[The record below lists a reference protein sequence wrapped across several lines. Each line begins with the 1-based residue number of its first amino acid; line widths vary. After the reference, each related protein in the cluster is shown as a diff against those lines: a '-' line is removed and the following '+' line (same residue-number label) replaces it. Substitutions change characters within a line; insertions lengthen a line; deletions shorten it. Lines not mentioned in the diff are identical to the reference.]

1 LFLYGAT
8 LFARFNTID
17 RMPMYKILTLNNISA
32 SGLDHLPR
40 EHYEV
45 ASEIQHPDA
54 ILLRSFNM
62 HDMAVAPTVKAIG
75 RAGAGVNN
83 IPVERM
89 SQAGIPVFNAPG
101 ANANAVKELV
111 IAGMLMGARNLCQ
124 GWMFARNLE
133 GDDAEIHRQ
142 VEAGKKQFVGF
153 ELPGKTLGVV
163 GLGAIGVQVA
173 NGALALGMN
182 VIGLDPGITVQRAWE
197 VSSQV
202 RKAASIDELLMNSDF
217 VTFHVPLVDATRRMI
232 NEDRLKLV
240 RNNAVILNFSR
251 NGVVDDTAVVEAIN
265 AGKVYAYVCD
275 FPSNLLKNHPR
286 VIALP
291 HLGASTQ
298 QAEENCAVMVVEQ
311 VRDFLENG
319 NIRNSVNFPELF
331 MPRNGAF
338 RVGIANENVPNMLGQ
353 ISTCMAD
360 AGLNILDMLNKSRGE
375 LAYTL
380 IDVDAPLRPDCLER
394 IAGIKGVLNVRA
406 L

>member
-1 LFLYGAT
+1 MHEL
-8 LFARFNTID
+8 D
-17 RMPMYKILTLNNISA
+17 IS
-32 SGLDHLPR
+32 
-40 EHYEV
+40 
-45 ASEIQHPDA
+45 
-54 ILLRSFNM
+54 
-62 HDMAVAPTVKAIG
+62 PTVKAIG

-89 SQAGIPVFNAPG
+89 SKSGIPVFNAPG

-124 GWMFARNLE
+124 GWDFARNLE
-133 GDDAEIHRQ
+133 GEDAEIHRQ
-142 VEAGKKQFVGF
+142 VEAGKKRFVGV

-202 RKAASIDELLMNSDF
+202 RKAASIEELLMNSDF

-232 NEDRLKLV
+232 NADRLKLI
-240 RNNAVILNFSR
+240 RDNAIILNFSR
-251 NGVVDDTAVVEAIN
+251 NGVVDDAAVVAAID
-265 AGKVYAYVCD
+265 AGKVYSYVCD

-286 VIALP
+286 VITLP
-291 HLGASTQ
+291 HLGASTHE
-298 QAEENCAVMVVEQ
+298 AEENCAVMVVEQ
-311 VRDFLENG
+311 VRDFLEHG

-331 MPRNGAF
+331 MPRNGAC
-338 RVGIANENVPNMLGQ
+338 RVAIANENVPNMLGQ

-360 AGLNILDMLNKSRGE
+360 AGLNILDMMNKSRGE

-380 IDVDAPLRPDCLER
+380 VDVDAPLGPECLQR
-394 IAGIKGVLNVRA
+394 MAAIKGVLNVRA

>member
-1 LFLYGAT
+1 MF
-8 LFARFNTID
+8 
-17 RMPMYKILTLNNISA
+17 KILTLNNISPV
-32 SGLDHLPR
+32 GLERLSR
-40 EHYEV
+40 ESYEV

-54 ILLRSFNM
+54 ILLRSYKM
-62 HDMAVAPTVKAIG
+62 HDMEMPATVKAIG
-75 RAGAGVNN
+75 RAGSGVNN

-111 IAGMLMGARNLCQ
+111 IAGMLIASRNLCQ
-124 GWMFARNLE
+124 AWDYSRGLE
-133 GDDAEIHRQ
+133 GEDAVISKA

-182 VIGLDPGITVQRAWE
+182 VIGFDPGITVKRAWE
-197 VSSQV
+197 MSSDV
-202 RKAASIDELLMNSDF
+202 RQAASIEELLAKVDY
-217 VTFHVPLVDATRRMI
+217 VTFHVPLVDATRNII
-232 NEDRLKLV
+232 NADRLKLV
-240 RNNAVILNFSR
+240 RDNVVILNFSR
-251 NGVVDDTAVVEAIN
+251 NGVIDDEAVVDAID

-286 VIALP
+286 VITLP

-298 QAEENCAVMVVEQ
+298 QAEENCAVMVAEQ
-311 VRDFLENG
+311 VRDYLENG
-319 NIRNSVNFPELF
+319 TVRNSVNFPEMY
-331 MPRNGAF
+331 MPRNGGF
-338 RVGIANENVPNMLGQ
+338 RLAIVNENVPNMLGQ

-360 AGLNILDMLNKSRGE
+360 AGLNIIDMLNKSRNE
-375 LAYTL
+375 LACTL
-380 IDVDAPLRPDCLER
+380 VDVDSEVTTACLDHISSIE
-394 IAGIKGVLNVRA
+394 GVLKVRA